1 MTCRPSPESSST
13 SLSFIHWT
21 MCSSRGDVV
30 VFTVGGTDTW
40 RCGGSS
46 GLSPRPGYTGNCI
59 AASTVI
65 GRLVPGNAVL
75 AT

>member
-1 MTCRPSPESSST
+1 
-13 SLSFIHWT
+13 